1 MDINELMAAI
11 RADFNANPAQWLAK
25 TNMTGFSMPSG
36 ATTGINYYD
45 LEQGAKSLFPV
56 ITPFRNRIPRT
67 SGKGGIQANWRA
79 ITGINVNNIVAGVG
93 DGNRSGIVTTTTQDY
108 TAAYKQL
115 GLEDFVTFGADLA
128 AQGFDDVKAIAGRNL
143 LYAVMIE
150 EEKIILG
157 GNNSLALGT
166 TPTPTLVGSTT
177 GGTLAAQAWSVICV
191 ALSFD
196 GYRTGSVAN
205 GINGQVTRT
214 NADGSQ
220 DVYGGGSARQ
230 SAAAAVTTTTAT
242 SSIAASVAL
251 VTGAVGYAWFYG
263 TAGSEKLG
271 AITTINSVVLTAAPA
286 GGAQL
291 ASAITNPT
299 GDNST
304 NSLEFDG
311 LLTMNANSSYGG
323 YYAQMPS
330 GTAGTG
336 TPLTSDGAGGIVEID
351 TALKYF
357 WDVLRLSPTDI
368 FVSSQEQQNIYKKI
382 LASSQTNAQRFVY
395 NVEQGV
401 LAGGAMVRS
410 YLNKFSMSGAKE
422 IPIHLHPNMPTGT
435 LMFYTD
441 QLPYPL
447 SNVTNV
453 LQIRTLR
460 DYYQVE
466 WPLRTRKY
474 EYGVYTHEVLQNY
487 FPPAFG
493 VITNIANG

>member
-1 MDINELMAAI
+1 MDINDLLAAI
-11 RADFNANPAQWLAK
+11 RADFSQNPAQWLSK
-25 TNMTGFSMPSG
+25 TNYTGFTMPGG

-45 LEQGAKSLFPV
+45 LEMGAKSLFPV
-56 ITPFRNRIPRT
+56 ITPFRNRIPRV

-79 ITGINVNNIVAGVG
+79 ITGINVNNVVAGVG
-93 DGNRSGIVTTTTQDY
+93 DGNRSAVVTTTTQDY
-108 TAAYKQL
+108 TAAYKQI

-150 EEKIILG
+150 EEKMMLG

-177 GGTLAAQAWSVICV
+177 GGTLAAQTWSVICV
-191 ALSFD
+191 ALTFD
-196 GYRTGSVAN
+196 GYRTASVA
-205 GINGQVTRT
+205 GGVLGQVTRT

-220 DVYGGGSARQ
+220 DVYGGGSAKK
-230 SAAAAVTTTTAT
+230 SNAATVATTGTT
-242 SSIAASVAL
+242 SSIAATVAL
-251 VTGAVGYAWFYG
+251 VTGAVAYAWYWG
-263 TAGSEKLG
+263 TSGNETLG
-271 AITTINSVVLTAAPA
+271 AITTINSYVITATAT
-286 GGAQL
+286 GTQL
-291 ASAITNPT
+291 ASAIVNGTN
-299 GDNST
+299 DNST
-304 NSLEFDG
+304 NSLAFDG
-311 LLTMNANSSYGG
+311 LLTMNANTSYGG
-323 YYAQMPS
+323 YYVAQPT

-336 TPLTSDGAGGIVEID
+336 TPLTSDSAGGIVEID
-351 TALKYF
+351 AALKYY
-357 WDVLRLSPTDI
+357 WDVYRLSPTDI

-435 LMFYTD
+435 IMFFTD

-453 LQIRTLR
+453 LQVRTLR

-474 EYGVYTHEVLQNY
+474 EYGVYSHEVLQNY

-493 VITNIANG
+493 AITNIGNG